1 MIKLKF
7 FLFFLMLSLTIACSE
22 NRRIERV
29 QSLPDTQENRMIA
42 AKRYAAVMP
51 IEEVVRDSVQIM
63 AQSIPEK
70 DREKFVELMSNDFEI
85 KELERGTFDSMV
97 KHFTVRELD
106 ALTKFYGSPEG
117 QSVKKKFG
125 GYMADIM
132 PLIEQEMLKALKHM
146 QEEKK

>member
-1 MIKLKF
+1 MTKLKF
-7 FLFFLMLSLTIACSE
+7 FLFFLILSLTMACTE
-22 NRRIERV
+22 DRRIERV
-29 QSLPDTQENRMIA
+29 QSLPDTQENRMTV

-51 IEEVVRDSVQIM
+51 IEEMVRDSAQMV
-63 AQSIPEK
+63 AQSIAEK

-85 KELERGTFDSMV
+85 KELERGALDSMV

-106 ALTKFYGSPEG
+106 ALTTFYSSPEG

-125 GYMADIM
+125 EYMADIM

-146 QEEKK
+146 QEEKE